1 MAAIRTR
8 HIPGTPGLTVDEAGT
23 GELVLF
29 MHGIGGNR
37 TNWTRQVQTFGE
49 HCLAVAWDARGYN
62 GSEDYDGE
70 LDFSDFARDILR
82 VLKFYG
88 RRKLHLVGLSM
99 GGRIAQDFYAL
110 FPQHVATLTIV
121 ASFTGF
127 QNFSEADRQKFLSL
141 RLKPL
146 IEEGKEPRDIAPV
159 VARTLCSPNATE
171 EQYQRLVAS
180 MAALHKDSYVK
191 TVTATTFYNRTAEL
205 DRIAVPTL
213 LVFGEADTLTTPAMG
228 AEMNRRI
235 KGSKLVVVPKSG
247 HLINL
252 EQPEAFEAA
261 LEPFLLEHRRRADL
275 PVQKP
280 IRAAAAKIARP
291 AARSKKRAKHPRR
304 SKLRRQTEA
313 QGR

>member
-8 HIPGTPGLTVDEAGT
+8 HIPGPPGLTIDESGV

-37 TNWTRQVQTFGE
+37 TNWTQQVARFGE
-49 HCLAVAWDARGYN
+49 HFLAVAWDARGYN

-88 RRKLHLVGLSM
+88 RKKLHLVGLSM

-110 FPQHVATLTIV
+110 YPQHVASLTIV
-121 ASFTGF
+121 ASFIGF
-127 QNFSEADRQKFLSL
+127 QNFSDADRQKFLSL

-146 IEEGKEPRDIAPV
+146 VEEGKEPRDIAPV
-159 VARTLCSPNATE
+159 VAKTLCSPNATE

-180 MAALHKDSYVK
+180 MAALHKGSYIK
-191 TVTATTFYNRTAEL
+191 TVKATTLFDRTANLEK
-205 DRIAVPTL
+205 IVVPTL
-213 LVFGEADTLTTPAMG
+213 LIFGEADTLTTADMG
-228 AEMNRRI
+228 RQMHARI

-247 HLINL
+247 HLVNL
-252 EQPEAFEAA
+252 EQPQAFEAA
-261 LEPFLLEHRRRADL
+261 LEPFLFEHRGRADIPAPK
-275 PVQKP
+275 PV
-280 IRAAAAKIARP
+280 RAAAAKAKP
-291 AARSKKRAKHPRR
+291 AARVAKKKPAAKAKRR
-304 SKLRRQTEA
+304 R
-313 QGR
+313 

>member
-1 MAAIRTR
+1 MTAIRTR

-37 TNWTRQVQTFGE
+37 TNWTQQVQKFGE
-49 HCLAVAWDARGYN
+49 HFLAVAWDARGYN

-70 LDFSDFARDILR
+70 LDFSDFSRDILR
-82 VLKFYG
+82 LLKFYG
-88 RRKLHLVGLSM
+88 RKKLHLVGLSM

-110 FPQHVATLTIV
+110 YPQHVATLTIV

-127 QNFSEADRQKFLSL
+127 RNFTEADRQKFLSL

-146 IEEGKEPRDIAPV
+146 VEEGKEPRHIAPI
-159 VARTLCSPNATE
+159 VARTLSSPNATE

-180 MAALHKDSYVK
+180 MAALHKGSYIK
-191 TVTATTFYNRTAEL
+191 TLKATTLYSRTAEL

-213 LVFGEADTLTTPAMG
+213 LIFGEADTLTTADMG
-228 AEMNRRI
+228 RQMQARI
-235 KGSKLVVVPKSG
+235 KGAKLVVVPKSG
-247 HLINL
+247 HLVNL

-261 LEPFLLEHRRRADL
+261 LEPFLFEHRGRADSGTSA
-275 PVQKP
+275 PK
-280 IRAAAAKIARP
+280 RAAAARIRP
-291 AARSKKRAKHPRR
+291 AARSARKAAAKTKRR
-304 SKLRRQTEA
+304 
-313 QGR
+313 

>member
-8 HIPGTPGLTVDEAGT
+8 HIPGTPGLTVDEAGA

-37 TNWTRQVQTFGE
+37 TNWTEQVRDFGE
-49 HCLAVAWDARGYN
+49 HFLAVAWDARGYN
-62 GSEDYDGE
+62 GSEDYAGE

-110 FPQHVATLTIV
+110 YPRHVASMTIV

-127 QNFSEADRQKFLSL
+127 QNFDPAERERFLSL

-146 IEEGKEPRDIAPV
+146 VEEGKEPRDIAPV

-171 EQYQRLVAS
+171 AQYQRLVAS

-191 TVTATTFYNRTAEL
+191 TVKATTRYDRTADL
-205 DRIAVPTL
+205 DKIAVPTL
-213 LVFGEADTLTTPAMG
+213 LVFGEADTLTTADMG
-228 AEMNRRI
+228 RQMHARI
-235 KGSKLVVVPKSG
+235 KGSRLVVVPKSG
-247 HLINL
+247 HLVNL
-252 EQPEAFEAA
+252 EQPDAFVAA
-261 LEPFLLEHRRRADL
+261 VEPFLLEQRGLADV
-275 PVQKP
+275 PSA
-280 IRAAAAKIARP
+280 RAAARIRP
-291 AARSKKRAKHPRR
+291 AVRRAGKAAAKPARRAATRRKKK
-304 SKLRRQTEA
+304 
-313 QGR
+313 

>member
-8 HIPGTPGLTVDEAGT
+8 HIPGTPGLAVDEAGV
-23 GELVLF
+23 GELILF

-37 TNWTRQVQTFGE
+37 TNWTQQIARFGD
-49 HCLAVAWDARGYN
+49 HFLAVAWDARGYN

-110 FPQHVATLTIV
+110 FPQHVASLTIV

-127 QNFSEADRQKFLSL
+127 QNFSDADRQKFLSL

-146 IEEGKEPRDIAPV
+146 VEEGKEPRHIAPV
-159 VARTLCSPNATE
+159 VAKTLCSPNATE

-180 MAALHKDSYVK
+180 MAALHKGSYIK
-191 TVTATTFYNRTAEL
+191 TVKATTLFDRTANLEK
-205 DRIAVPTL
+205 IAVPTL
-213 LVFGEADTLTTPAMG
+213 LIFGEADTLTT
-228 AEMNRRI
+228 AEMGRQMHARI

-247 HLINL
+247 HLVNL
-252 EQPEAFEAA
+252 EQPAAFEAA
-261 LEPFLLEHRRRADL
+261 LEPFLFEHRGRAD
-275 PVQKP
+275 VVAAKP
-280 IRAAAAKIARP
+280 ARAAARAKP
-291 AARSKKRAKHPRR
+291 AARIAKKKAAAKAKRR
-304 SKLRRQTEA
+304 R
-313 QGR
+313 

>member
-8 HIPGTPGLTVDEAGT
+8 HIPGTPGLAVDEAGT

-37 TNWTRQVQTFGE
+37 TNWSRQVQKFGE
-49 HCLAVAWDARGYN
+49 HFLAVAWDARGYN

-88 RRKLHLVGLSM
+88 RKKLHLVGRSM

-127 QNFSEADRQKFLSL
+127 QNFSEADRQKFLGS

-146 IEEGKEPRDIAPV
+146 VEEGKEPRDIAPI
-159 VARTLCSPNATE
+159 VARSLSSPNATE

-180 MAALHKDSYVK
+180 MAALHKGSYIK
-191 TVTATTFYNRTAEL
+191 ALKATTLYNRTADL
-205 DRIAVPTL
+205 DKIAVPTL
-213 LVFGEADTLTTPAMG
+213 LVFGEADTLTTAAMG
-228 AEMNRRI
+228 QEMHGRI

-247 HLINL
+247 HLVNL
-252 EQPEAFEAA
+252 EQPDAFEAA
-261 LEPFLLEHRRRADL
+261 LESFLFEHRGRAGAS
-275 PVQKP
+275 VVKP
-280 IRAAAAKIARP
+280 MRAAAAKMRP
-291 AARSKKRAKHPRR
+291 AARSAKTKPAAKAKRRR
-304 SKLRRQTEA
+304 
-313 QGR
+313 

>member
-8 HIPGTPGLTVDEAGT
+8 HIPGTPGLTVDESGT

-37 TNWTRQVQTFGE
+37 TNWTQQLARFGE
-49 HCLAVAWDARGYN
+49 HNLAVAWDARGYN

-70 LDFSDFARDILR
+70 LDFRDFARDILR

-88 RRKLHLVGLSM
+88 RKKLHLVGLSM

-110 FPQHVATLTIV
+110 YPQHVASLTIV

-127 QNFSEADRQKFLSL
+127 QNFSDADRQKFLNL

-146 IEEGKEPRDIAPV
+146 VEEGKEPRDVAPV

-171 EQYQRLVAS
+171 EQFQRLAAS
-180 MAALHKDSYVK
+180 MAALHKGSYIK
-191 TVTATTFYNRTAEL
+191 TVKATTLFDRTANLEK
-205 DRIAVPTL
+205 IAVPTL
-213 LVFGEADTLTTPAMG
+213 LIFGEADTLTTADMG
-228 AEMNRRI
+228 RQMHARI

-247 HLINL
+247 HLVNL
-252 EQPEAFEAA
+252 EQPQAFEAA
-261 LEPFLLEHRRRADL
+261 LEPFLFEHRGRADV
-275 PVQKP
+275 PAQKP
-280 IRAAAAKIARP
+280 VRAAAAKAKP
-291 AARSKKRAKHPRR
+291 AARTAKKKPAAKAKRR
-304 SKLRRQTEA
+304 R
-313 QGR
+313 

>member
-8 HIPGTPGLTVDEAGT
+8 HVPGTPGLTVDEAGM

-37 TNWTRQVQTFGE
+37 TNWTRQVQRFGD
-49 HCLAVAWDARGYN
+49 HFLAVAWDARGYN

-127 QNFSEADRQKFLSL
+127 QNFSEADRQKFLTL

-146 IEEGKEPRDIAPV
+146 VEEGKEPRDIAPV

-180 MAALHKDSYVK
+180 MAALHKGSYVK
-191 TVTATTFYNRTAEL
+191 TVKATTLYNRTAEL

-228 AEMNRRI
+228 QEMHSRI

-247 HLINL
+247 HLVNL
-252 EQPEAFEAA
+252 EQPDAFEAA
-261 LEPFLLEHRRRADL
+261 LEPFLFEHRGKADVPAPK
-275 PVQKP
+275 PV
-280 IRAAAAKIARP
+280 RAAAAKIKP
-291 AARSKKRAKHPRR
+291 GARSAKKSVAAKKRR
-304 SKLRRQTEA
+304 
-313 QGR
+313 

>member
-37 TNWTRQVQTFGE
+37 TNWTQQVQKFGE
-49 HCLAVAWDARGYN
+49 HFLAVAWDARGYN

-70 LDFSDFARDILR
+70 LDFSDFSRDILR

-88 RRKLHLVGLSM
+88 RKKLHLVGLSM

-110 FPQHVATLTIV
+110 YPEHVATLTIV

-127 QNFSEADRQKFLSL
+127 QNFSEVDRQKFLGS

-146 IEEGKEPRDIAPV
+146 VEDGKEPRDIAPI

-171 EQYQRLVAS
+171 EQYQRLLAS
-180 MAALHKDSYVK
+180 MAALHKDSYIK
-191 TVTATTFYNRTAEL
+191 SLKATTLYNRTADL
-205 DRIAVPTL
+205 DKIAVPTL
-213 LVFGEADTLTTPAMG
+213 LIFGEADTLTTADMG
-228 AEMNRRI
+228 RQMHARI
-235 KGSKLVVVPKSG
+235 KGAKLVVVPKSG
-247 HLINL
+247 HLVNL
-252 EQPEAFEAA
+252 EQPQAFEAA
-261 LEPFLLEHRRRADL
+261 LEPFLFEHRGRAGM
-275 PVQKP
+275 VAIAKP
-280 IRAAAAKIARP
+280 ARAAAARIKP
-291 AARSKKRAKHPRR
+291 AARSAKPKSAAKSKRRR
-304 SKLRRQTEA
+304 
-313 QGR
+313 

>member
-8 HIPGTPGLTVDEAGT
+8 HIPGTPGLTVDEAGV

-37 TNWTRQVQTFGE
+37 TNWTQQIARFGD
-49 HCLAVAWDARGYN
+49 HFLAVAWDARGYN

-110 FPQHVATLTIV
+110 YPQHVASLTIV

-127 QNFSEADRQKFLSL
+127 RNFSDADRQKFLSL

-146 IEEGKEPRDIAPV
+146 VEEGKEPRDIAPV

-180 MAALHKDSYVK
+180 MAALHKGSYIK
-191 TVTATTFYNRTAEL
+191 TVKATTLFDRTANLEK
-205 DRIAVPTL
+205 IAVPTL
-213 LVFGEADTLTTPAMG
+213 LIFGEADTLTTADMG
-228 AEMNRRI
+228 RQMHARI

-247 HLINL
+247 HLVNL
-252 EQPEAFEAA
+252 EQPQAFEAA
-261 LEPFLLEHRRRADL
+261 LEPFLFEHRGRAD
-275 PVQKP
+275 VVAAKP
-280 IRAAAAKIARP
+280 ARAAAKAKP
-291 AARSKKRAKHPRR
+291 AALIAKKKAAAKAKRR
-304 SKLRRQTEA
+304 R
-313 QGR
+313 

>member
-8 HIPGTPGLTVDEAGT
+8 HIPGAAGVPGLTIDEAGS

-37 TNWTRQVQTFGE
+37 TNWSEQVRDIGE
-49 HCLAVAWDARGYN
+49 HFLAVAWDARGYN
-62 GSEDYDGE
+62 GSEDYEGP

-88 RRKLHLVGLSM
+88 RDRLHLVGLSM

-110 FPQHVATLTIV
+110 FPQHVATLTIC

-127 QNFSEADRQKFLSL
+127 QRFTPAEREKFLSL

-146 IEEGKEPRDIAPV
+146 VEDGKEPRDIAPT
-159 VARTLCSPNATE
+159 VARTLCGPNATE
-171 EQYQRLVAS
+171 AQYQRLVHS

-191 TVTATTFYNRTAEL
+191 TVRATTSF
-205 DRIAVPTL
+205 DRDAGLEKIAVPTL
-213 LVFGEADTLTTPAMG
+213 LVFGECDSLTT
-228 AEMNRRI
+228 AEMGRTMHARV
-235 KGSKLVVVPKSG
+235 KGSQLVVVPKSG

-252 EQPEAFEAA
+252 EQPEAFVAA
-261 LEPFLLEHRRRADL
+261 VLPFLQRHRGL
-275 PVQKP
+275 
-280 IRAAAAKIARP
+280 AAAA
-291 AARSKKRAKHPRR
+291 
-304 SKLRRQTEA
+304 
-313 QGR
+313 

>member
-8 HIPGTPGLTVDEAGT
+8 HIPGTPGLTVDESGT

-37 TNWTRQVQTFGE
+37 TNWTRQVQNFGE

-82 VLKFYG
+82 LLKFYG
-88 RRKLHLVGLSM
+88 RKKLHLVGLSM

-127 QNFSEADRQKFLSL
+127 QNFSDADRQKFLSL

-146 IEEGKEPRDIAPV
+146 VEEGKEPRDIAPV
-159 VARTLCSPNATE
+159 VAKTLCSPNATE

-180 MAALHKDSYVK
+180 MAALHKGSYIK
-191 TVTATTFYNRTAEL
+191 TVKATTLYDRTAEL

-213 LVFGEADTLTTPAMG
+213 LVFGEADTLTTADMG
-228 AEMNRRI
+228 RQMHARI

-247 HLINL
+247 HLVNL
-252 EQPEAFEAA
+252 EQPDAFEAA
-261 LEPFLLEHRRRADL
+261 LEPFLFQHRGKADVPAPK
-275 PVQKP
+275 PV
-280 IRAAAAKIARP
+280 RAAAAKIKPGARRTKVRP
-291 AARSKKRAKHPRR
+291 LRKASRR
-304 SKLRRQTEA
+304 R
-313 QGR
+313 

>member
-8 HIPGTPGLTVDEAGT
+8 HIPGTPGLTVDEAGM

-37 TNWTRQVQTFGE
+37 TNWSRQVQKFGD

-62 GSEDYDGE
+62 GSEDYDGP

-88 RRKLHLVGLSM
+88 RKKLHLVGLSM
-99 GGRIAQDFYAL
+99 GGRIAQDFYVL

-121 ASFTGF
+121 SSFTGF
-127 QNFSEADRQKFLSL
+127 QNFSPAERQKFLSL

-146 IEEGKEPRDIAPV
+146 VEEGKEPRDIAPV
-159 VARTLCSPNATE
+159 VARTLSSANATE

-180 MAALHKDSYVK
+180 MAALHKGSYIK
-191 TVTATTFYNRTAEL
+191 TVTATTNFDRTAEL
-205 DRIAVPTL
+205 AKIAVPTL

-228 AEMNRRI
+228 AEMNARI
-235 KGSKLVVVPKSG
+235 KGSALIVVPKSG
-247 HLINL
+247 HLVNL
-252 EQPEAFEAA
+252 EQPDAFEAA
-261 LEPFLLEHRRRADL
+261 LEPFLFKHRGRADV
-275 PVQKP
+275 PAAKP
-280 IRAAAAKIARP
+280 ARAAAKAVKMPARAKKA
-291 AARSKKRAKHPRR
+291 KKRR
-304 SKLRRQTEA
+304 
-313 QGR
+313 

>member
-37 TNWTRQVQTFGE
+37 TNWTEQVARFGE
-49 HCLAVAWDARGYN
+49 HYLAVAWDARGYN

-88 RRKLHLVGLSM
+88 RKKLHVVGLSM

-110 FPQHVATLTIV
+110 FPQHVASLTIV

-127 QNFSEADRQKFLSL
+127 QNFSDADRQKFLSL

-146 IEEGKEPRDIAPV
+146 VEEGKEPRHIAPV
-159 VARTLCSPNATE
+159 VARTLCSPNATD

-180 MAALHKDSYVK
+180 MAALHKGAYIK
-191 TVTATTFYNRTAEL
+191 TVTATTLFDRTANLEK
-205 DRIAVPTL
+205 IAVPTL
-213 LVFGEADTLTTPAMG
+213 LIFGEADTLTTADMG
-228 AEMNRRI
+228 RQMHARI

-247 HLINL
+247 HLVNL
-252 EQPEAFEAA
+252 EQPQAFEAA
-261 LEPFLLEHRRRADL
+261 LEPFLFEHRARADVPAPK
-275 PVQKP
+275 PV
-280 IRAAAAKIARP
+280 RAAAANAKP
-291 AARSKKRAKHPRR
+291 AARIAKARPVRKTSRR
-304 SKLRRQTEA
+304 R
-313 QGR
+313 

>member
-8 HIPGTPGLTVDEAGT
+8 HIPGTPGLAVDEAGS

-37 TNWTRQVQTFGE
+37 TNWTRQVQKFGE
-49 HCLAVAWDARGYN
+49 HFLAVAWDARGYN

-82 VLKFYG
+82 LLKFYG

-110 FPQHVATLTIV
+110 YPQHVATLTIV

-127 QNFSEADRQKFLSL
+127 QNFSEADRQKFLGS

-146 IEEGKEPRDIAPV
+146 VEEGKEPRDIAPI
-159 VARTLCSPNATE
+159 VARSLSSPNATE

-180 MAALHKDSYVK
+180 MAALHKGSYIK
-191 TVTATTFYNRTAEL
+191 ALKATTLYNRTAEL
-205 DRIAVPTL
+205 DKIAVPTL
-213 LVFGEADTLTTPAMG
+213 LVFGEADTLTTADMG
-228 AEMNRRI
+228 RQMHARI
-235 KGSKLVVVPKSG
+235 KGAKLVVVPKSG
-247 HLINL
+247 HLVNL
-252 EQPEAFEAA
+252 EQPDAFEAA
-261 LEPFLLEHRRRADL
+261 LEPFLFEHRGRAGL
-275 PVQKP
+275 AAPKPV
-280 IRAAAAKIARP
+280 RAAAAKMRT
-291 AARSKKRAKHPRR
+291 AARSAKTKPATKAKRRR
-304 SKLRRQTEA
+304 
-313 QGR
+313 

>member
-1 MAAIRTR
+1 MTAIRTR
-8 HIPGTPGLTVDEAGT
+8 HIPGTPGLAVDEAGT

-37 TNWTRQVQTFGE
+37 TNWTRQVQKFGA
-49 HCLAVAWDARGYN
+49 HFLAVAWDARGYN

-70 LDFSDFARDILR
+70 LNFSDFARDILR

-127 QNFSEADRQKFLSL
+127 RNFTEADRQKFLSL

-146 IEEGKEPRDIAPV
+146 IEDGKEPRDIAPV
-159 VARTLCSPNATE
+159 VARTLSSPHATE

-180 MAALHKDSYVK
+180 MAALHKGSYIK
-191 TVTATTFYNRTAEL
+191 TLRATTLYNRTAEL

-213 LVFGEADTLTTPAMG
+213 LVFGEADTLTTPDMG
-228 AEMNRRI
+228 RQMHERI
-235 KGSKLVVVPKSG
+235 KSSKIVVVPKSG
-247 HLINL
+247 HLVNL
-252 EQPEAFEAA
+252 EQPDAFEAA
-261 LEPFLLEHRRRADL
+261 LEPFLFEHRGKADV
-275 PVQKP
+275 PAAKP
-280 IRAAAAKIARP
+280 ALAAAAKIAAGARGTKTMQVRK
-291 AARSKKRAKHPRR
+291 AAGRR
-304 SKLRRQTEA
+304 
-313 QGR
+313 

>member
-8 HIPGTPGLTVDEAGT
+8 HVPGTPGLTVDEAGM

-37 TNWTRQVQTFGE
+37 TNWTRQVQRFGD
-49 HCLAVAWDARGYN
+49 HFLAVAWDARGYN

-70 LDFSDFARDILR
+70 LDFSDFARDILC

-127 QNFSEADRQKFLSL
+127 QNFSEADRQKFLTL

-146 IEEGKEPRDIAPV
+146 VEEGKEPRDIAPV

-180 MAALHKDSYVK
+180 MAALHKGSYVK
-191 TVTATTFYNRTAEL
+191 TVKATTLYNRTAEL

-228 AEMNRRI
+228 QEMHSRI

-247 HLINL
+247 HLVNL
-252 EQPEAFEAA
+252 EQPDAFEAA
-261 LEPFLLEHRRRADL
+261 LEPFLFEHRGKADVPAPK
-275 PVQKP
+275 PV
-280 IRAAAAKIARP
+280 RAAAAKIKP
-291 AARSKKRAKHPRR
+291 GARSAKKSVAAKKRR
-304 SKLRRQTEA
+304 
-313 QGR
+313 